1 MLLNLEKKVDQK
13 ILEIG
18 NEKGK
23 LASRLTK
30 NLELEIEINELL
42 DAYDDI
48 KKSKKDMIIY
58 AILSVISILLISTH
72 TIFIVGAIYTVIA
85 ALIEKSNIKEN
96 KARISNSEYKFDKS
110 KENLE
115 NQLFRTELRKEEIKK
130 LISLEKKKLKKYQKI
145 QEEIQYV
152 KDMQNNVNDENF
164 KLLKDLY
171 SEVPVLAFDSNEE
184 YKNYLSYDDEFIKD
198 EIINSKILSKKH
210 K

>member
-72 TIFIVGAIYTVIA
+72 PIFIVGAIYTVIA
-85 ALIEKSNIKEN
+85 TLIERSNIKEN
-96 KARISNSEYKFDKS
+96 KSRIFNSDYKYS
-110 KENLE
+110 KKQRNLE
-115 NQLFRTELRKEEIKK
+115 KKLLKVELRKDEIKK
-130 LISLEKKKLKKYQKI
+130 LIYSENRKMEKYQKI